1 MAKQLNGLIII
12 FAALYGG
19 VSLQAIWLHSI
30 PGPVLGMALLLAYLL
45 WHRGEPYGLNAA
57 AQWFI
62 STLSLLFI
70 PAAVGIW
77 FLDDEIIQQW
87 PAILIATIPATLL
100 TQVWVALLMQK
111 LLQLKQPL

>member
-1 MAKQLNGLIII
+1 VAKQLNGLIII

-45 WHRGEPYGLNAA
+45 WHGGEPYGLNAA

-70 PAAVGIW
+70 PAA
-77 FLDDEIIQQW
+77 
-87 PAILIATIPATLL
+87 
-100 TQVWVALLMQK
+100 ALAAWAVIGRKSLWQK
-111 LLQLKQPL
+111 KKRSVR